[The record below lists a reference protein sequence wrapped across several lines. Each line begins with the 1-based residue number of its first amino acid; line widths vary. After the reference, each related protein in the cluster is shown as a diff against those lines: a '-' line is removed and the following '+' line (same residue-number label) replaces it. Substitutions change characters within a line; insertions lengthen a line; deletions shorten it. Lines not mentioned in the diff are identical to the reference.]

1 MADARI
7 SLIVN
12 PASGRGRGLRY
23 AKRLQEALDAQGL
36 DHEVLTTTRRGE
48 VRVLAERKAGQEGGW
63 VVVVG
68 GDGSVQEAA
77 QALAG
82 RSAAL
87 AVAPAGRCNDFAR
100 YLGPL
105 PAPPALAA
113 ALAAGRRR
121 KLDLVRARGE
131 SFERIYCTVGAI
143 GFDAQVSRFVD
154 NLRGPLKG
162 QPAYLYGVL
171 RVLTGYDPPP
181 ARLTWDG
188 GGYEGPFLLVAAAN
202 TPTYGNQIPIAPQAD
217 AEDGLLDLCLVE
229 PAGFWRVLT
238 VLPVLLRGRHARL
251 PEVRFVRTRRLV
263 VEAEGLELWADGEPV
278 GWAPLTIEALPAAL
292 NVLAY

>member
-1 MADARI
+1 MAEARI
-7 SLIVN
+7 NLIVN
-12 PASGRGRGLRY
+12 PASGRGRALRY
-23 AKRLQEALDAQGL
+23 ARRLQDALDAQGL
-36 DHEVLTTTRRGE
+36 GYKVLTTARRGD
-48 VRVLAERKAGQEGGW
+48 VRVLAERVAGQDGGW

-82 RSAAL
+82 RDAAL

-105 PAPPALAA
+105 LEPKALAA
-113 ALAAGRRR
+113 ALAQGERR

-131 SFERIYCTVGAI
+131 GFERIYCTVGAI

-154 NLRGPLKG
+154 NLKGPLKG

-181 ARLTWDG
+181 AKLTWDG
-188 GGYEGPFLLVAAAN
+188 GGYEGAFLLVAAAN
-202 TPTYGNQIPIAPQAD
+202 TPTYGNQIPIAPKAN

-229 PAGFWRVLT
+229 PLKFWRVMR
-238 VLPVLLRGRHARL
+238 VLPVLLRGKHERL
-251 PEVRFVRTRRLV
+251 PEVRFLRTRRLV